1 MKENTQE
8 AEGSADSPEAIA
20 RNKRK
25 LTKLIGTLSN
35 GSRRE
40 RQQAA
45 HTTALIAKSKPDALI
60 PHIGALVDALNR
72 PEAQTRWE
80 VLDALTELVALD
92 SRACDKA
99 LSGAEIALFDES
111 NGLLRLAAMR
121 FLCKIG
127 ATTSNRSEKTWGLID
142 EGIQCYHGDPEFQ
155 EMLAA
160 VVDFSAGKLSEK
172 VKQEL
177 GARMKFDAD
186 NNKSTL
192 GRQAAQIVKNVS

>member
-1 MKENTQE
+1 MKEKTQE
-8 AEGSADSPEAIA
+8 AEETPDSPEDIA
-20 RNKRK
+20 KSKRK
-25 LTKLIGTLSN
+25 LTKLIGALSN

-45 HTTALIAKSKPDALI
+45 HTTALIAKSKPDALVS
-60 PHIGALVDALNR
+60 HIDALVDALNR

-99 LSGAEIALFDES
+99 VTGAEIALFDES

-121 FLCKIG
+121 FLCRIG
-127 ATTSNRSEKTWGLID
+127 ATTQKRSEKAWGLID

-160 VVDFSAGKLSEK
+160 VVDFSAGKLSKK
-172 VKQEL
+172 VKKEL
-177 GARMKFDAD
+177 GTRMSFDAE
-186 NNKSTL
+186 NNKGVL
-192 GRQAAQIVKNVS
+192 GHRAVQIVENVS